1 MLFEVP
7 SAVVCESRPTF
18 KDSTCGWPCPLPC
31 RPLGVPKPSR
41 PLPWLLHA
49 PPATEVLPA
58 LLAPGTQLW
67 ASPLL
72 WPLPGLRYPPLL
84 PWFFQGQLFSI
95 TLQVVSSQKCFLTVL
110 SRRTTLLFS
119 LLAPCYYS
127 LTAFIKI

>member
-1 MLFEVP
+1 MWP
-7 SAVVCESRPTF
+7 AVSSPLQALGGPQAIT
-18 KDSTCGWPCPLPC
+18 STSL
-31 RPLGVPKPSR
+31 
-41 PLPWLLHA
+41 A
-49 PPATEVLPA
+49 PPRAPATEALPA

-67 ASPLL
+67 TSPLL

-95 TLQVVSSQKCFLTVL
+95 TLQVISSQKCFLTVL

-119 LLAPCYYS
+119 LLAPPYYS